1 MLKYTSSVLA
11 AISLALLLGCGGD
24 ETTENG
30 TTTGPSSGS
39 AAEQTEAK
47 KPATGAFFE
56 FIRNNNVASIKQQLA
71 DGVDPESLDAE
82 LQMTPLQMTAAVGS
96 EEITRLLL
104 DAGAKQ
110 LIQYSDIT

>member
-1 MLKYTSSVLA
+1 MLKYTSPVLA

-30 TTTGPSSGS
+30 TPTAPSSKP
-39 AAEQTEAK
+39 AQAT

-56 FIRNNNVASIKQQLA
+56 FIRNNDVASIKQQLA
-71 DGVDPESLDAE
+71 DGVDPESLDQE
-82 LQMTPLQMTAAVGS
+82 LQMSPLAMAAAVGS

-104 DAGAKQ
+104 DAGANV
-110 LIQYSDIT
+110 DVGAR